1 MSNYFLT
8 TSSAFFMAP
17 AIYGLY
23 KGRRVLPFVSVITSA
38 VSMKYWLNPS
48 SIEWRVLDLI
58 TSKASGVIYF
68 YYGYKML
75 PATSI
80 RMIGYGNLSL
90 ILLFYQLSCSLY
102 SNNNPHWVFAHIA
115 FHCFTTLGQFIV
127 LR

>member
-48 SIEWRVLDLI
+48 SIE
-58 TSKASGVIYF
+58 
-68 YYGYKML
+68 
-75 PATSI
+75 
-80 RMIGYGNLSL
+80 
-90 ILLFYQLSCSLY
+90 
-102 SNNNPHWVFAHIA
+102 
-115 FHCFTTLGQFIV
+115 
-127 LR
+127 